1 MAVKFHSGDSSLSVA
16 EGKHEPANGGDP
28 LYAAGLFGSDRGTA
42 ELSSRKYR

>member
-1 MAVKFHSGDSSLSVA
+1 VALKFHSGDSSLSVA

-28 LYAAGLFGSDRGTA
+28 WYAAGLCGSDQGTA